1 MANVDLN
8 DAISSLVAS
17 EVERVLQPYR
27 GVLERM
33 AEFAGVSTVVK
44 RGPGRP
50 PASAAAATTTVA
62 RRSRRPVREMGG
74 DVSDFREGQS
84 VQYKQGRGIFDAT
97 VLSVNVE
104 SGMLMLQRSKDGKK
118 VERPASKV
126 YGV

>member
-27 GVLERM
+27 GLLDRM
-33 AEFAGVSTVVK
+33 AEFAGVSTTAVK

-50 PASAAAATTTVA
+50 PAAVAAVT
-62 RRSRRPVREMGG
+62 RRPRRVVREMGG

-97 VLSVNVE
+97 VLSVNEE

>member
-8 DAISSLVAS
+8 GAISSLVAS

-27 GVLERM
+27 GLLDRM

-50 PASAAAATTTVA
+50 PASVAAVV
-62 RRSRRPVREMGG
+62 RRPRRVVREMGG
-74 DVSDFREGQS
+74 DASDFREGQA

-97 VLSVNVE
+97 VLSVSVE